1 MIKQDRRGFIRTCL
15 SLAAGGVTAGRA
27 LAGTDPMRRYQRVAL
42 VDKEGRKV
50 RASELETGVGYLF
63 HYPYLVTPC
72 FLIDLGE
79 PANGPIELETED
91 GDTYQWA
98 GGVGERSSVVA
109 FSAICAHK
117 MTHPAR
123 SVSFINYRHQPVT
136 FRGNDKEPHEQA
148 GVIYCCSE
156 KSVYDARDGGRVL
169 GGPARQPLA
178 AVILE
183 YDPDTD
189 TMEAVGTRG
198 GEMFERFLTE
208 FRFRLQLE
216 HGITDIRREVADA
229 STVVPVAEYCRNQVL
244 C

>member
-15 SLAAGGVTAGRA
+15 SLVAGTMTARRA
-27 LAGTDPMRRYQRVAL
+27 LAGTEAMQRYQRVPL
-42 VDKEGRKV
+42 VDDHGRRI

-63 HYPYLVTPC
+63 YYPYVVTPC

-79 PANGPIELETED
+79 PAKGPIELRTED

-98 GGVGERSSVVA
+98 GGVGGRSSVVA

-136 FRGNDKEPHEQA
+136 FQGSDHERHRQA

-169 GGPARQPLA
+169 GGPAPQPLA

-189 TMEAVGTRG
+189 TIEAVGTRG

-216 HGITDIRREVADA
+216 HGITDIRKQVTDA
-229 STVVPVAEYCRNQVL
+229 STVVPVSEYCRNQVL